1 MMSFKNLAMCVIVPA
16 LVSCA
21 AGVPKDNQMG
31 SEFELIYPGQSAAA
45 RISTGS
51 IMDNGIK
58 LYPSSRLHQSGQV
71 NVGDIITVLL
81 NESAQASRSSGL
93 TAERET
99 SNNIL
104 GIGQADAILPG
115 SSFFD
120 GVSTAGST
128 VSSNGGG
135 TADQSAALTGS
146 ISAVV
151 IDVMQ
156 NGNLVIM
163 GEKQLTLTEGTEVI
177 RVRGVIRP
185 EDIQPDNTVLSRRIA
200 NAQFSYS
207 GSGDLAR
214 ATRTPAG
221 IRTLFSLWPF

>member
-1 MMSFKNLAMCVIVPA
+1 MSVKNFAILLIVPA
-16 LVSCA
+16 LISCA
-21 AGVPKDNQMG
+21 AAVPDDNQMD

-45 RISTGS
+45 LISTGS

-81 NESAQASRSSGL
+81 NEAAQASRSSGL

-104 GIGQADAILPG
+104 GLNQANAILPSSRFFENVSTSG
-115 SSFFD
+115 SSL
-120 GVSTAGST
+120 
-128 VSSNGGG
+128 SSNGGG
-135 TADQSAALTGS
+135 TADQSAVLTGS

-151 IDVMQ
+151 VDVMQ

-221 IRTLFSLWPF
+221 IRTLFTLWPF

>member
-1 MMSFKNLAMCVIVPA
+1 MLVKKFAILLIVPA
-16 LVSCA
+16 LISCA
-21 AGVPKDNQMG
+21 AVVPSNNQLD
-31 SEFELIYPGQSAAA
+31 SEFELIYPGQAAAA

-71 NVGDIITVLL
+71 NVGDIVTVLL
-81 NESAQASRSSGL
+81 NEAAQASRSSGL

-104 GIGQADAILPG
+104 GLNQASAILPS
-115 SSFFD
+115 SSFFEN
-120 GVSTAGST
+120 VSTSGSS

-135 TADQSAALTGS
+135 TADQSAVLTGS

>member
-1 MMSFKNLAMCVIVPA
+1 MMFRKKLIILMATPVLIACTATNSDMNTMRSDI
-16 LVSCA
+16 
-21 AGVPKDNQMG
+21 
-31 SEFELIYPGQSAAA
+31 ELIYPSQAAVA
-45 RISTGS
+45 RVSSGS

-58 LYPSSRLHQSGQV
+58 LYPSSRLHHSGQV

-81 NESAQASRSSGL
+81 NEAAQASRSSGI

-104 GIGQADAILPG
+104 GINQAASILPSG
-115 SSFFD
+115 SFFQD
-120 GVSTAGST
+120 ISTAGSSIST
-128 VSSNGGG
+128 NGSG
-135 TADQSAALTGS
+135 TANQTAALTGS

>member
-1 MMSFKNLAMCVIVPA
+1 MSFRNLAIFLIVPA

-21 AGVPKDNQMG
+21 AAVPGDSQMD
-31 SEFELIYPGQSAAA
+31 SEFELIYPGLSAEAP
-45 RISTGS
+45 ISTGS

-71 NVGDIITVLL
+71 NVGDLITVLL
-81 NESAQASRSSGL
+81 NEAAQASRSSGL

-104 GIGQADAILPG
+104 GLNQANAILPS
-115 SSFFD
+115 SSFFEN
-120 GVSTAGST
+120 VTTSGSS

-135 TADQSAALTGS
+135 TADQSAVLTGS

>member
-1 MMSFKNLAMCVIVPA
+1 MPVKNFAILLIVPA

-21 AGVPKDNQMG
+21 AAVPGDHQMG
-31 SEFELIYPGQSAAA
+31 SEFELIYPGQSSAA

-51 IMDNGIK
+51 IMDNGIQ

-71 NVGDIITVLL
+71 HVGAIVTVLL
-81 NESAQASRSSGL
+81 NEAAQASRSSGL

-104 GIGQADAILPG
+104 GLNQANAIFPN
-115 SSFFD
+115 SSFFEN
-120 GVSTAGST
+120 VTASGSS

-135 TADQSAALTGS
+135 TADQSAVLTGS

-221 IRTLFSLWPF
+221 VRTLLSLWPF